1 MSLDTVFASL
11 PVPAILID
19 TDDTIAELNS
29 EAEGFL
35 NASAKSVRGVPVWD
49 MIAVDAPLEEAFTR
63 ARDNGTPLFVNDVD
77 VGSGQRPP
85 VQCALHF
92 APLID
97 AAGQMILM
105 ITPREMAGRMTQNNS
120 VKSAAKSAI
129 GMAEMHAKRFVHRDL
144 KPGNILL
151 TDRGVCKVADLGY
164 SRDEGG
170 RRRPEGWLGTP
181 RGRQE
186 VPGDFFCVFNGKVV
200 KY

>member
-105 ITPREMAGRMTQNNS
+105 ITPREMGGRVTADHLG
-120 VKSAAKSAI
+120 KYAATTPHRTI
-129 GMAEMHAKRFVHRDL
+129 GTAWRGARVV
-144 KPGNILL
+144 G
-151 TDRGVCKVADLGY
+151 DRGVSGVGECVDKRKNTR
-164 SRDEGG
+164 SG
-170 RRRPEGWLGTP
+170 RAEHAT
-181 RGRQE
+181 
-186 VPGDFFCVFNGKVV
+186 CSM
-200 KY
+200 

>member
-105 ITPREMAGRMTQNNS
+105 ITPAR
-120 VKSAAKSAI
+120 
-129 GMAEMHAKRFVHRDL
+129 
-144 KPGNILL
+144 
-151 TDRGVCKVADLGY
+151 
-164 SRDEGG
+164 
-170 RRRPEGWLGTP
+170 WLVG
-181 RGRQE
+181 
-186 VPGDFFCVFNGKVV
+186 
-200 KY
+200 